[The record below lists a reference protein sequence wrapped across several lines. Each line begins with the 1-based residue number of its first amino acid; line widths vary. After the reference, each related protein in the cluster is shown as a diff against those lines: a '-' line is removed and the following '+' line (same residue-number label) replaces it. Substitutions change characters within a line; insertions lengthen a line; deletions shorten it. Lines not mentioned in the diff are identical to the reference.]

1 MSQIVNVAS
10 VPKRSPF
17 RYPGGKTWLVPEVRQ
32 WLRTLPDRP
41 RVLVEPFAGGGIISL
56 TAVFENLV
64 DQAVMVEIDPQ
75 MAAAWRTILD
85 DADWLINRILHFDI
99 TVESV
104 RQALSQVPGDSREQ
118 GFQAILRN
126 RVQRGGILAPG
137 ASLMK
142 EGENGR
148 GIASRW
154 YPRTL
159 ARRIREIQAVR
170 SRITFVEGDGL
181 QWIEAYR
188 DEPEAAFFIDPPYT
202 AGGKRAGKRLYTY
215 NDVDHE
221 RLFALAARVSGEV
234 LMTYDDAPEVV
245 ALADRHGFLI
255 RRVPMKNTHHVKL
268 DELLIIRA
276 VDRHDAIFA

>member
-1 MSQIVNVAS
+1 MGQIVNVAS

-17 RYPGGKTWLVPEVRQ
+17 RYPGGKTWLVPEVRR

-64 DQAVMVEIDPQ
+64 DRAVMVEIDPQ

-126 RVQRGGILAPG
+126 RAQRGGILAPG

-159 ARRIREIQAVR
+159 TRRIREIQAVR

-221 RLFALAARVSGEV
+221 RLFALTARVSGEV

-245 ALADRHGFLI
+245 ALADRHGLFI
-255 RRVPMKNTHHVKL
+255 RRVPMKNTHHAKL
-268 DELLIIRA
+268 DELLITRA